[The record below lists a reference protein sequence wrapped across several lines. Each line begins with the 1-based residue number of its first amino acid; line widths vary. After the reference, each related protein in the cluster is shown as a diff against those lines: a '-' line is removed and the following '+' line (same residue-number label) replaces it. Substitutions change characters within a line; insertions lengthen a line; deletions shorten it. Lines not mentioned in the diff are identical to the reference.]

1 MPIDAVVITIVDEN
15 ASVIEELELVE
26 VIAEIE
32 LDSSVEE
39 TPMEVGETE
48 ASNVVVLDPETIEL
62 ASLEAE
68 DETVV
73 EPSLNTVMLAL
84 DSTEVLPENKLELE
98 IEIVTEGLIETEI
111 SLGLEEGVLS
121 ALEILLEV
129 NEVYVLL
136 VTESVFEAEK
146 ALDTSELDSE
156 T

>member
-1 MPIDAVVITIVDEN
+1 MPIDAVVITRVDEN

-26 VIAEIE
+26 VMTEIE

-39 TPMEVGETE
+39 TPMEVGEAE

-98 IEIVTEGLIETEI
+98 IEVVTEGLIKTEI

-121 ALEILLEV
+121 SLEILLEV
-129 NEVYVLL
+129 SEVYVLL

>member
-1 MPIDAVVITIVDEN
+1 MSIDAVVITRVDEN
-15 ASVIEELELVE
+15 ALVIEELELVE
-26 VIAEIE
+26 VMAEIE

-39 TPMEVGETE
+39 TPMEVGEAE
-48 ASNVVVLDPETIEL
+48 ASNVVVLDLETIEL

-98 IEIVTEGLIETEI
+98 IEVVTEGLIKTEI

-129 NEVYVLL
+129 SEVYVPL
-136 VTESVFEAEK
+136 VTESVVEAEK

>member
-1 MPIDAVVITIVDEN
+1 MPIDAVVITRVDEN

-26 VIAEIE
+26 VMAEIE

-39 TPMEVGETE
+39 TPMEVGEAE

-98 IEIVTEGLIETEI
+98 IEVVTEGLIETEI

-129 NEVYVLL
+129 SEVYVLL

>member
-1 MPIDAVVITIVDEN
+1 MSIDAVVITRVDEN
-15 ASVIEELELVE
+15 ALVIEELELVE
-26 VIAEIE
+26 VMAEIE

-39 TPMEVGETE
+39 TPMEVGEAE
-48 ASNVVVLDPETIEL
+48 ASNVVVLDLETIEL

-98 IEIVTEGLIETEI
+98 IEVVTEGLIETEI

-129 NEVYVLL
+129 SEVYVPL
-136 VTESVFEAEK
+136 VTESVVEAEK

>member
-1 MPIDAVVITIVDEN
+1 
-15 ASVIEELELVE
+15 
-26 VIAEIE
+26 
-32 LDSSVEE
+32 
-39 TPMEVGETE
+39 MEVGEAE
-48 ASNVVVLDPETIEL
+48 ASNVVVLDLETIEL

-98 IEIVTEGLIETEI
+98 IEVVTEGLIKTEI

-129 NEVYVLL
+129 SEVYVPL
-136 VTESVFEAEK
+136 VTESVVEAEK

>member
-1 MPIDAVVITIVDEN
+1 MT
-15 ASVIEELELVE
+15 
-26 VIAEIE
+26 EIE

-39 TPMEVGETE
+39 TPMEVGEAE

-98 IEIVTEGLIETEI
+98 IEVVTEGFIETEI

-121 ALEILLEV
+121 SLEILLEV
-129 NEVYVLL
+129 SEVYVLL

>member
-1 MPIDAVVITIVDEN
+1 MPIDAVVITRVDEN

-26 VIAEIE
+26 VMTEIE

-39 TPMEVGETE
+39 TPMEVGEAE

-98 IEIVTEGLIETEI
+98 IEVVTEGLIKTEI

-129 NEVYVLL
+129 SEVYVLL

>member
-1 MPIDAVVITIVDEN
+1 VPIDAVVITRVDEN
-15 ASVIEELELVE
+15 ALVIEELELVE
-26 VIAEIE
+26 VMAEIE

-39 TPMEVGETE
+39 TPMEVGEAE
-48 ASNVVVLDPETIEL
+48 ASNVVVLDLETIEL

-98 IEIVTEGLIETEI
+98 IEVVTEGLIKTEI

-129 NEVYVLL
+129 SEVYVPL
-136 VTESVFEAEK
+136 VTESVVEAEK

>member
-1 MPIDAVVITIVDEN
+1 MPIDAVVITRVDEN

-26 VIAEIE
+26 VMTEIE

-39 TPMEVGETE
+39 TPMEVGEAE

-98 IEIVTEGLIETEI
+98 IEVVTEGFIETEI

-129 NEVYVLL
+129 SEVYVLL

>member
-1 MPIDAVVITIVDEN
+1 MPIDAVVITRVDEN
-15 ASVIEELELVE
+15 ALVIEELELVE
-26 VIAEIE
+26 VMAEIE

-39 TPMEVGETE
+39 TPMEVGEAE
-48 ASNVVVLDPETIEL
+48 ASNVVVLDLETIEL

-98 IEIVTEGLIETEI
+98 IEVVTEGLIKTEI

-129 NEVYVLL
+129 SEVYVPL
-136 VTESVFEAEK
+136 VTESVVEAEK

>member
-1 MPIDAVVITIVDEN
+1 MPIDAVVITRVDEN

-26 VIAEIE
+26 VMAEIE

-98 IEIVTEGLIETEI
+98 IEVITEGLIETEI
-111 SLGLEEGVLS
+111 SLGLEEGVLN

-129 NEVYVLL
+129 SEVYVLL

-146 ALDTSELDSE
+146 ALDTSELNSE

>member
-1 MPIDAVVITIVDEN
+1 MPIDAVVITRVDEN

-26 VIAEIE
+26 VMAEIE

-39 TPMEVGETE
+39 TPMEVGEAE

-98 IEIVTEGLIETEI
+98 IEVVTEGLIETEI

-121 ALEILLEV
+121 SLEILLEV
-129 NEVYVLL
+129 SEVYVLL

>member
-1 MPIDAVVITIVDEN
+1 MPIDAVVITRVDEN

-26 VIAEIE
+26 VMAEIE
-32 LDSSVEE
+32 LDSCVEE
-39 TPMEVGETE
+39 TPMEVGEAE

-98 IEIVTEGLIETEI
+98 IEVVTEGLIETEI

-129 NEVYVLL
+129 SEVYVLL

>member
-1 MPIDAVVITIVDEN
+1 MPIDAVVITRVDEN
-15 ASVIEELELVE
+15 ALVIEELELVE
-26 VIAEIE
+26 VMAEIE

-39 TPMEVGETE
+39 TPMEVGEAE
-48 ASNVVVLDPETIEL
+48 ASNVVVLDLETIEL

-98 IEIVTEGLIETEI
+98 IEVVTEGFIETEI

-121 ALEILLEV
+121 SLEILLEV
-129 NEVYVLL
+129 SEVYVPL
-136 VTESVFEAEK
+136 VTESVVEAEK